1 MVRMATENF
10 ASNLHAGGDF
20 FRGKTPQHVGTG
32 ERDYLIMYRLL
43 EFCPSIDRRFMLEF
57 FRQMERGKIQSMDI
71 ESPSVRV
78 VNFVHQELC

>member
-1 MVRMATENF
+1 MVRLATENYT
-10 ASNLHAGGDF
+10 SDLHAGGDF
-20 FRGKTPQHVGTG
+20 SPGKTPQQVVTG
-32 ERDYLIMYRLL
+32 ERDYLIMRRLL
-43 EFCPSIDRRFMLEF
+43 EFCPSINRRFMLEF